1 MKVSLDGEN
10 IKDLH
15 IGWLRSQIGVV
26 SQEPILFNTTIA
38 ENIRYGRDDVT
49 QKEIEEACRQS
60 NAHYFISKLP
70 NVSAALGFLLNAFS
84 IMIMFLISQLFNFSC
99 KQKYE
104 TLVGDRGAAL
114 SGTTFS
120 SNFSPFLIQTNMKF
134 RL

>member
-1 MKVSLDGEN
+1 MSLKVSLDGEN

-38 ENIRYGRDDVT
+38 ENIRYGREDVT

-70 NVSAALGFLLNAFS
+70 NVSF
-84 IMIMFLISQLFNFSC
+84 QLFKFAIFFYVSHYHYSFFVDRNMKHLSVIVVLLCQVRNFS
-99 KQKYE
+99 
-104 TLVGDRGAAL
+104 L
-114 SGTTFS
+114 
-120 SNFSPFLIQTNMKF
+120 LILIICFIQAVMKSY
-134 RL
+134 L

>member
-84 IMIMFLISQLFNFSC
+84 IMIMFLISQFLKLFFVN
-99 KQKYE
+99 
-104 TLVGDRGAAL
+104 R
-114 SGTTFS
+114 
-120 SNFSPFLIQTNMKF
+120 NMKLLSVIVVLLCQVQLF
-134 RL
+134 LLILVHF